1 MKDCE
6 SLCLWYDGSM
16 LEIGL
21 YSAIAPLVL
30 LLLSSVWKYPAV
42 LEEVVKWALL
52 RTGTEKREYRTSDG
66 AVVGLIFGLSEAVLF
81 TMNAWTG
88 GQWSVIGTRLILT
101 VPMHILTA
109 TLIAWGMKKHWTI
122 VMLLVAMVIHA
133 LFNYLA
139 KLIL

>member
-1 MKDCE
+1 
-6 SLCLWYDGSM
+6 M

-30 LLLSSVWKYPAV
+30 LLLSSVWTYPAV

-52 RTGTEKREYRTSDG
+52 RTGTENGEYQTLNG

-88 GQWSVIGTRLILT
+88 GQWSVIGARLLLT

-109 TLIAWGMKKHWTI
+109 TLIAWGLKRNLSLIT
-122 VMLLVAMVIHA
+122 LLLAMVIHA
-133 LFNYLA
+133 TFNYLA
-139 KLIL
+139 KSIL